1 MVLGQILITKVL
13 GTETLVRC
21 PLVDWEGWVVGAN
34 WMVLQAH
41 ISGVVITV
49 VGRCS
54 LQKFRSLPSS
64 PAPSM
69 CLRVNSEAGNLML
82 RSC

>member
-34 WMVLQAH
+34 WMFSKP
-41 ISGVVITV
+41 I
-49 VGRCS
+49 
-54 LQKFRSLPSS
+54 FR
-64 PAPSM
+64 
-69 CLRVNSEAGNLML
+69 EW
-82 RSC
+82 